1 MRQIIAVLVSL
12 LATGGLWASEGV
24 GALQVDGQAS
34 YIRFISIK
42 KSSVAEVG
50 EFKQFTGEVSGDGS
64 LKLAIDLGSVDT
76 AIDIRDQRLRDELFE
91 IVTFPQATVAG
102 KIDLPAVQALA
113 PGQELA
119 LTVDV
124 TLSLHAVQQPVQAQ
138 LLAVRLADGSL
149 RVATVD
155 PILLSL
161 EELGLAGGVQKL
173 QELAGL
179 VSIDLVVPVYFSL
192 VLR

>member
-76 AIDIRDQRLRDELFE
+76 AIDIRDQRLCDELFE
-91 IVTFPQATVAG
+91 IATFPQATVAG

>member
-91 IVTFPQATVAG
+91 IATFPQATVAG

>member
-24 GALQVDGQAS
+24 GALQVDAQAS
-34 YIRFISIK
+34 YIRFISVK